1 MANFRTHFGVASV
14 GGLIASQ
21 AGWQASLYG
30 LWQAAA
36 ITGLVTFGGI
46 LPDIDADNSRA
57 VRLIFQILALIA
69 IVVAVLLLQH
79 RVTPAQLFAA
89 CGATYLA
96 VRYLASALFARFTV
110 HRGLWHS
117 LLAAA
122 LSGLATAA
130 ASFTLLGSRHVW
142 PGCTAWR
149 YPRLSHPSGAGRTL
163 QRRSHRA
170 RFKRSFGTALK
181 PFDWKAP
188 GSSLMLL
195 LTSIHLI
202 AWLPPLAVLRE
213 VLTQGWGGG
222 AKLPRLGASRS
233 TLRGQSPKERPHASG
248 LRRQ

>member
-1 MANFRTHFGVASV
+1 MANFRTHLGVAGV
-14 GGLIASQ
+14 GGAAVAQ
-21 AGWQASLYG
+21 AGWQLSLWSG
-30 LWQAAA
+30 WQSLVIA
-36 ITGLVTFGGI
+36 GLVTFGGI
-46 LPDIDADNSRA
+46 LPDIDADNSQA

-89 CGATYLA
+89 GGGAYFG
-96 VRYLASALFARFTV
+96 VRYVAGAIFARFTV

-130 ASFTLLGSRHVW
+130 ASFTLLGQPARL
-142 PGCTAWR
+142 AW
-149 YPRLSHPSGAGRTL
+149 LHGLALTL
-163 QRRSHRA
+163 GFLIHLALDELYSVDLTGA

-195 LTSIHLI
+195 LTSVHLI

-213 VLTQGWGGG
+213 VLTHGLGWGVGWG
-222 AKLPRLGASRS
+222 R
-233 TLRGQSPKERPHASG
+233 
-248 LRRQ
+248 